1 MRWSSR
7 GCVNRVERWC
17 STTSIRPPRKAGE
30 SARLGGRVSAA
41 AEQLLARLAAI
52 PMPVQALAALLLIV
66 FYAERIWT
74 VYRDTGLFRRLGFDW
89 GLFYSQA
96 SALAAGDVAA
106 MYQVERLGAYVQRL
120 APYTT
125 TPQVPLL
132 QWPSPYPP

>member
-1 MRWSSR
+1 MPGLAWLVAAPAVHDAAR
-7 GCVNRVERWC
+7 RVG
-17 STTSIRPPRKAGE
+17 PDGAAG
-30 SARLGGRVSAA
+30 LGGRVSAR

-52 PMPVQALAALLLIV
+52 PVPVQALAALLLIV

-106 MYQVERLGAYVQRL
+106 MYHVERLGGYVQRL
-120 APYTT
+120 ALYTT
-125 TPQVPLL
+125 TPDV
-132 QWPSPYPP
+132 